1 MEDALVGAAFALVVA
16 TLTAPVGVS
25 GAVFLVPVQLSVLG
39 TANPA
44 VTPTNLLYNLVAI
57 PGALLRYGR
66 QGALASRLTRVLV
79 MGTLP
84 GVIVGAVLRV
94 EVLSSSES
102 FFLIVAAVLGP
113 LGAWLALFSVPEP
126 RGNPTGADER
136 FITAISLAV
145 GVIGGIYGIGGG
157 SLLAPVLVGMG
168 FAVAEVAPAA
178 LLTTFITSIA
188 GIATFGILGLQGNGD
203 IAPDWSTGLALGAG
217 GLVGA
222 YLGAALQPR
231 LSESLLRRGLG
242 VLAMALAVRYFL
254 LVIT

>member
-1 MEDALVGAAFALVVA
+1 
-16 TLTAPVGVS
+16 
-25 GAVFLVPVQLSVLG
+25 
-39 TANPA
+39 
-44 VTPTNLLYNLVAI
+44 
-57 PGALLRYGR
+57 
-66 QGALASRLTRVLV
+66 
-79 MGTLP
+79 
-84 GVIVGAVLRV
+84 
-94 EVLSSSES
+94 
-102 FFLIVAAVLGP
+102 
-113 LGAWLALFSVPEP
+113 
-126 RGNPTGADER
+126 
-136 FITAISLAV
+136 LAV